1 MSMDILVHAEG
12 FRLTDDLK
20 EKTIDKVA
28 RLEQYAGRVLRAR
41 VTLKRASAHPSPR
54 QFEAHVLMEVPG
66 NDVSAVQKAS
76 QPLEAVDLLVE
87 KVEQRLRKRKTAK
100 IARRVRLPEWRLAPA
115 L

>member
-20 EKTIDKVA
+20 EKTIDKVS
-28 RLEQYAGRVLRAR
+28 RLEQFGGRVLRAR
-41 VTLKRASAHPSPR
+41 VTLRRASAHPSSR

-66 NDVSAVQKAS
+66 NDVSAMQKAS
-76 QPLEAVDLLVE
+76 QPLEALDLLVE

-100 IARRVRLPEWRLAPA
+100 IARRERLPEWRLAPA
-115 L
+115 M